1 MNSKGGILGRQVQML
16 VEDSTSG
23 DVGTAVQ
30 KARKLID
37 RDKVSF
43 LLGNVNSSMALALG
57 QAPTS

>member
-1 MNSKGGILGRQVQML
+1 ML

-37 RDKVSF
+37 RDKVNF
-43 LLGNVNSSMALALG
+43 LLGNVNSAMALAIG
-57 QAPTS
+57 QVANEEACCTS